1 MTLGVLF
8 AILASA
14 SFGFNI
20 ASVRRGVATGAALQG
35 LYLTVFPGF
44 LLFLLAAALSGQLMR
59 ATQIS
64 IQDYWLLIIGGVVH
78 ILIGRY
84 CNYRAVSAIGANRS
98 SPIVAMSTLVTVGVA
113 ILFLGETLST
123 LNTAGILFVMLGPP
137 LATGRPSSIDRV
149 SRCPDSDSRRRM
161 LEGYLWGLAAAVFW
175 GIGPVFM
182 RAGVATSGMGVM
194 GGFITYLAATAVLLP
209 VLLFPGQMS
218 GALGLDRGARMWFL
232 VAGFNSFLANLFRF
246 SALALAPV
254 SVIIPLM
261 RTATVFGV
269 GFNLLLNRSLE
280 SFEPR
285 VLTGIGVSVAGAI
298 LVVL

>member
-1 MTLGVLF
+1 
-8 AILASA
+8 
-14 SFGFNI
+14 
-20 ASVRRGVATGAALQG
+20 
-35 LYLTVFPGF
+35 
-44 LLFLLAAALSGQLMR
+44 
-59 ATQIS
+59 
-64 IQDYWLLIIGGVVH
+64 
-78 ILIGRY
+78 
-84 CNYRAVSAIGANRS
+84 
-98 SPIVAMSTLVTVGVA
+98 
-113 ILFLGETLST
+113 
-123 LNTAGILFVMLGPP
+123 
-137 LATGRPSSIDRV
+137 
-149 SRCPDSDSRRRM
+149 M

-182 RAGVATSGMGVM
+182 RAGVATSGMGIM

-285 VLTGIGVSVAGAI
+285 VLAGIGVSVAGAI